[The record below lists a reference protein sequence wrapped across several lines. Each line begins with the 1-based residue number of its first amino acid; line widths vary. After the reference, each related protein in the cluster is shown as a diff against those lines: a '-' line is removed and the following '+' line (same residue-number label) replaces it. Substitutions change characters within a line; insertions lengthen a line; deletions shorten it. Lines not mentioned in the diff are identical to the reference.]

1 MSSYGFRLDEQ
12 TTSQNFN
19 RINASYLVMRVTLSI
34 SILVCLK
41 YTTRRNLVLAITY
54 VTLTLAKLKVS

>member
-19 RINASYLVMRVTLSI
+19 KINASYSVMRVTLSI

-41 YTTRRNLVLAITY
+41 HTTRRNLLLAITY
-54 VTLTLAKLKVS
+54 VTLTLAKPKVS

>member
-1 MSSYGFRLDEQ
+1 MPSYGFRLDEQ

-19 RINASYLVMRVTLSI
+19 KINASYLVIRVTLSI
-34 SILVCLK
+34 STLVCLK
-41 YTTRRNLVLAITY
+41 HTTGSNLLLAITY